1 MLYIS
6 SPGLIYFIYNWKFLP
21 FDLLHLFCPFIL
33 MNEEGNDGVVWEIE
47 IFFFFNKDVDTFF
60 SILIFKLV

>member
-47 IFFFFNKDVDTFF
+47 IFFF
-60 SILIFKLV
+60 